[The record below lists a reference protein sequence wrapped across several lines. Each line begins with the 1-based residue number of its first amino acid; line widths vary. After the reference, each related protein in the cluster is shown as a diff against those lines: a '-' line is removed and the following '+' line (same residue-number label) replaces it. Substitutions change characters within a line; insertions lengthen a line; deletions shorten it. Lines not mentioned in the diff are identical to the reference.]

1 MAKKSVRKTVEEKL
15 DVVEEPV
22 ENKVS
27 TPQEWQMP
35 KPKRGDMVLFYPR
48 SVISESNSEVAFVT
62 NVHNKSLKV
71 VVGVQGHDD
80 VYHKDDP
87 RIERNPDLKIE
98 IPGVWDFMESKS
110 LRDRVIELEER
121 VAKLEG

>member
-1 MAKKSVRKTVEEKL
+1 MAKKAVRKTVEEKL
-15 DVVEEPV
+15 DVAEEPV
-22 ENKVS
+22 ENKLS
-27 TPQEWQMP
+27 TPEQWQMP

-48 SVISESNSEVAFVT
+48 SIVSESNSEVAFVT
-62 NVHNKSLKV
+62 SVHNKSVKV
-71 VVGVQGHDD
+71 AVGVQGHDD

-98 IPGVWDFMESKS
+98 IPGVWDFLESKS
-110 LRDRVIELEER
+110 LRERVEELEER

>member
-1 MAKKSVRKTVEEKL
+1 MAKKSVRKAVEEKL

>member
-71 VVGVQGHDD
+71 AVGVQGHDD